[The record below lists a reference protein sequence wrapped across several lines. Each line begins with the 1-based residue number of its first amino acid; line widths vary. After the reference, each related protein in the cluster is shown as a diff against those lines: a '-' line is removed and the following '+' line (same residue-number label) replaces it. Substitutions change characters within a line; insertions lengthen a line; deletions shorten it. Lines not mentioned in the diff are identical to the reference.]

1 MTVLRLT
8 DCFSLTSDH
17 FNSQQ
22 GEVSTRP
29 PKDMNSTNPSR
40 ILLALNQGASSL
52 IVALSFLGLSTLS
65 LAQTTPKYPSKP
77 ISIICPF
84 AAGGSADIMAR
95 FIAQHLS
102 EALSAPV
109 VVENRIGA
117 GGGVGANYVA
127 KAKPDGYNL
136 LLVTGGYPAQAALA
150 KNPPFDPVKDIA
162 MISTVTF
169 YPFIV
174 HVLATSPYKNLN
186 DLITAAKSNSAKMN
200 YASSGFGSIHHL
212 SSELFNVMAG
222 TEIVHIPTKGGSNA
236 MTELMGE
243 RVDMLIEAPTLSL
256 PFIKSGKIR
265 ALAVTSKER
274 LKALPDVPS
283 VSESLPGYEV
293 KSFIGV
299 GVTAGT
305 PVEIIKRLNLEIRKI
320 IDDKDNHKALAD
332 LGGDPQSST
341 PEEMQTF
348 VDNEYQK
355 WQRVIELRKIE
366 RQ

>member
-1 MTVLRLT
+1 
-8 DCFSLTSDH
+8 
-17 FNSQQ
+17 
-22 GEVSTRP
+22 
-29 PKDMNSTNPSR
+29 MNT
-40 ILLALNQGASSL
+40 LYTSSL
-52 IVALSFLGLSTLS
+52 KLASKTMVTKLASLLLFLGISALSH
-65 LAQTTPKYPSKP
+65 AQNTPKYPMKP

-95 FIAQHLS
+95 FVAQHLS
-102 EALSAPV
+102 EALGSPV

-117 GGGVGANYVA
+117 GGGVGANFVA

-174 HVLATSPYKNLN
+174 HVLANSPYKNLN
-186 DLITAAKSNSAKMN
+186 ELIAAAKSNSAKMN

-283 VSESLPGYEV
+283 VAESLPGYEV

-299 GVTAGT
+299 GTTGGT
-305 PVEIIKRLNLEIRKI
+305 PPDIIKRLNVEIRKI
-320 IDDKDNHKALAD
+320 VDDKDKHKALAD

-341 PEEMQTF
+341 PEDMQAF

>member
-1 MTVLRLT
+1 MTPYN
-8 DCFSLTSDH
+8 TSKRT
-17 FNSQQ
+17 F
-22 GEVSTRP
+22 
-29 PKDMNSTNPSR
+29 
-40 ILLALNQGASSL
+40 
-52 IVALSFLGLSTLS
+52 
-65 LAQTTPKYPSKP
+65 TPKSVLVTLLWAALLMGFAPMSHAQKYPGKT
-77 ISIICPF
+77 ISITCPF

-95 FIAQHLS
+95 FVAQHLS
-102 EALSAPV
+102 EALGSPV

-174 HVLATSPYKNLN
+174 HVLASSPYKNLN
-186 DLITAAKSNSAKMN
+186 ELIAAAKLNSAKMN

-256 PFIKSGKIR
+256 PFIKSGKI
-265 ALAVTSKER
+265 
-274 LKALPDVPS
+274 
-283 VSESLPGYEV
+283 
-293 KSFIGV
+293 
-299 GVTAGT
+299 
-305 PVEIIKRLNLEIRKI
+305 
-320 IDDKDNHKALAD
+320 
-332 LGGDPQSST
+332 
-341 PEEMQTF
+341 
-348 VDNEYQK
+348 
-355 WQRVIELRKIE
+355 
-366 RQ
+366 